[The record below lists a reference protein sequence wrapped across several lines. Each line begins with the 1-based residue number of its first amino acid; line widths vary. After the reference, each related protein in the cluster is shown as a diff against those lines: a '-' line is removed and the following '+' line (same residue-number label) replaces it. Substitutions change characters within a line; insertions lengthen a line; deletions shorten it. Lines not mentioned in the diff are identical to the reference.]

1 VLVAGSGLLLRS
13 FDALRHVDPGFAAD
27 RVVAAR
33 VTLSGGAYREP
44 AKQSAFLDALLGRV
58 QSAPGVTSVA
68 AVNRPPLRGPVYGR
82 AIRVQGQF
90 EDFKHVLPVV
100 EHLQNVTPGY
110 FATMGIPLVRGREFT
125 SGDRAD
131 TPPVAIISAS
141 MARRFWPNDDPVGKR
156 IGLPYESQWITI
168 VGVVGEVKQDSLS
181 GTKEETVYAAM
192 AQAPGLDVTVVART
206 TGDVAG
212 FATTLRAAVAEL
224 DRSAPV
230 TDIRTMSDI
239 VSASL
244 ARSRFTVVLL
254 TAFAL
259 VALALAAVGIY
270 GVVSFVVLQRTREL
284 GVRMA
289 LGATPRN
296 VLGLVLGRG
305 VALAATGVAVG
316 VATALVATR
325 LLAGLLYGVSA
336 TDALTF
342 VAAPMLLFGVT
353 MAATWIPARRA
364 VHGDPLIALR
374 GE

>member
-1 VLVAGSGLLLRS
+1 P
-13 FDALRHVDPGFAAD
+13 D
-27 RVVAAR
+27 
-33 VTLSGGAYREP
+33 
-44 AKQSAFLDALLGRV
+44 
-58 QSAPGVTSVA
+58 
-68 AVNRPPLRGPVYGR
+68 
-82 AIRVQGQF
+82 
-90 EDFKHVLPVV
+90 
-100 EHLQNVTPGY
+100 
-110 FATMGIPLVRGREFT
+110 
-125 SGDRAD
+125 
-131 TPPVAIISAS
+131 
-141 MARRFWPNDDPVGKR
+141 
-156 IGLPYESQWITI
+156 
-168 VGVVGEVKQDSLS
+168 
-181 GTKEETVYAAM
+181 
-192 AQAPGLDVTVVART
+192 LDVTVVART

-212 FATTLRAAVAEL
+212 FTTILRAAVAEL

-230 TDIRTMSDI
+230 SDVRTMSDI

-259 VALALAAVGIY
+259 VALVLAAVGIY

-296 VLGLVLGRG
+296 VLRLVLGRG
-305 VALAATGVAVG
+305 AALAATGVAIG
-316 VATALVATR
+316 VAAAIVLTR

-342 VAAPMLLFGVT
+342 VVAPMLLFGVT

-364 VHGDPLIALR
+364 VQGDPLIALR